1 MQESHRYLRSLT
13 AGLLT
18 CAVTWFG
25 AVSSVYGQ
33 SSSLPDLGDSS
44 AGVFSPV
51 DEIRVGRKLM
61 RQIRSSMPVVEDP
74 ELQDYLESLGA
85 RLATAAE
92 IDDLDLKFFLI
103 NDTTLNAFAAPG
115 GYIGVHTGLFLT
127 ANTESE
133 LAAVL
138 AHELAHVSQRHLARL
153 IARSKDISLPAMA
166 AMVAG
171 ILVGGQA
178 GAAAVIASNAAVTAD
193 NLRYTR
199 NFEREADAIGL
210 RTLANAGL
218 DPAGMTNFFGHMERW
233 ARVQELDVPEF
244 LRTHPLTVNRIA
256 AAESRLS
263 QYPPASVSPS
273 LDFLFVRARIR
284 ALYAARIEQSVAE
297 FRANL
302 DSGHFKSETAER
314 YGYALALSKATRHED
329 ALKEIEKL
337 IIGLPEQ
344 HRLHISKAY
353 IELAAGRINQAVDTL
368 NAAHSRWPDNQW
380 VTVSLADVLLKSGQ
394 PEPARVI
401 LEPLTRD
408 RNASANTQQLFARAN
423 AETGDALRSH
433 QAMAEYH
440 YQRDELT
447 AAIAQLYSARN
458 FTGDSYYEAARIE
471 ARIREIQQEKSKYDE

>member
-1 MQESHRYLRSLT
+1 MLLFALSLSGIASNT
-13 AGLLT
+13 HAQT
-18 CAVTWFG
+18 
-25 AVSSVYGQ
+25 
-33 SSSLPDLGDSS
+33 SSLPDLGDSS

-51 DEIRVGRKLM
+51 DEIRVGRRLM
-61 RQIRSSMPVVEDP
+61 RQIRSSMPVIEDP
-74 ELQDYLESLGA
+74 ELQDYLETLGQ

-92 IDDLDLKFFLI
+92 VTDLELKFFLI

-218 DPAGMTNFFGHMERW
+218 NPAGMTNFFGHMERW

-244 LRTHPLTVNRIA
+244 LRTHPLTINRIA

-263 QYPPASVSPS
+263 QYSETSVPPS

-284 ALYAARIEQSVAE
+284 ALYVSRIEQSVAE
-297 FRANL
+297 FKANL
-302 DSGHFKSETAER
+302 ESGQFRSEAAER
-314 YGYALALSKATRHED
+314 YGYALALSKATRHGE
-329 ALKEIEKL
+329 ALNEIEAL
-337 IIGLPEQ
+337 IRSMPER
-344 HRLHISKAY
+344 HRLHISKAD
-353 IELAAGRINQAVDTL
+353 IQLAAGQVNDAVQTL
-368 NAAHSRWPDNQW
+368 RSAHARWPQSKW

-394 PEPARVI
+394 PQPARTI
-401 LEPLTRD
+401 LEPLVRERD
-408 RNASANTQQLFARAN
+408 AAANTQQLYARAT

-440 YQRDELT
+440 YRRDELT
-447 AAIAQLYSARN
+447 AAIAQLYSARK
-458 FTGDSYYEAARIE
+458 FSGDSYYEAARIE
-471 ARIREIQQEKSKYDE
+471 ARIREIQQEKAKYDE